1 MVCTGIGLLSYVDSG
16 VDFQR
21 FSVHEAHHANQTEK
35 QFLSKC
41 DRVKLHPLTW
51 KQQVFSLIWI
61 LMGNCTPLFG
71 LFLHVLLGYKPSLV
85 SILLIPWRK
94 PLPQVL
100 QEKGFTCVDHCVVP
114 KR

>member
-21 FSVHEAHHANQTEK
+21 CSVHEAHHANLTGK

-51 KQQVFSLIWI
+51 KQQFFSPIWI
-61 LMGNCTPLFG
+61 LMPLFG

-85 SILLIPWRK
+85 CILLIPWRK

-100 QEKGFTCVDHCVVP
+100 QEKGFTCVDHRMVP
-114 KR
+114 K